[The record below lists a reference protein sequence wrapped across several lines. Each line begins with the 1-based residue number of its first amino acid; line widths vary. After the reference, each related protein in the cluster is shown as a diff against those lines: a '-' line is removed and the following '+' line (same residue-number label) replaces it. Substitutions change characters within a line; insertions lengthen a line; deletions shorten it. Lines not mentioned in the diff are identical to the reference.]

1 MKNKIYKKLSFK
13 KITISTY
20 GIYGGTDDQKSSAF
34 HEPTEQPIE
43 LSDDPRLI
51 SANNDT
57 CI

>member
-1 MKNKIYKKLSFK
+1 MKNKIHKKLSFK

-20 GIYGGTDDQKSSAF
+20 GIYGGTNEVKSSAF

-43 LSDDPRLI
+43 LDPKLI